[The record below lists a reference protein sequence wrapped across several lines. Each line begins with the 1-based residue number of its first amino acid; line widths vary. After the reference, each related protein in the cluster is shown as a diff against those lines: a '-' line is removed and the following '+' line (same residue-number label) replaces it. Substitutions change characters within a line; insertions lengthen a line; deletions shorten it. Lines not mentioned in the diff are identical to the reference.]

1 MMQRRNL
8 VILCNL
14 ELHGIKRIL
23 RGILVLERR
32 PNMVRVSVV
41 LINLCR
47 LVCCV
52 VFLIY
57 RRRKLEPVLR
67 LLIHYTAILVMNF
80 HVGLDRIT
88 VLAVQANKNNGFVLA
103 IRLVNQRLLLGIL
116 NLDRIGVIYH
126 VGPYSAQ
133 VKLVTVVYALHH
145 RIGAI
150 WIPDQRYSI
159 IIIVPPRDGMSIDEN
174 IKITGLWSQHCALAI
189 LKTCSQK

>member
-1 MMQRRNL
+1 MQRRNL

-103 IRLVNQRLLLGIL
+103 IISAFCSEYLTSIESGLFIMLAHTRPKLSLLLSSTRSTIALVPSGFL
-116 NLDRIGVIYH
+116 TNVI
-126 VGPYSAQ
+126 PS
-133 VKLVTVVYALHH
+133 
-145 RIGAI
+145 
-150 WIPDQRYSI
+150 
-159 IIIVPPRDGMSIDEN
+159 
-174 IKITGLWSQHCALAI
+174 
-189 LKTCSQK
+189 